1 MCAQS
6 SFADQGPQHG
16 FAGHLHEVQA
26 RLAETYPFAEHIADV
41 EALADQ
47 LVETDIPGGDV
58 TPALGGGQLDAGPDG

>member
-6 SFADQGPQHG
+6 YFADQGPQHG

-26 RLAETYPFAEHIADV
+26 RLAETHPFAEHVADV

-47 LVETDIPGGDV
+47 FVEADVPGGNV
-58 TPALGGGQLDAGPDG
+58 AAALGGG